1 MLKILRETKT
11 LSWLHRY
18 VELYNSF
25 QDNDFI
31 ADGLKICIGDEGKD
45 VSKQCLQY
53 LLLGEG
59 HEQSES
65 SEENNKTCP
74 KNIFSQALLDT
85 LTADVEFLA
94 R

>member
-1 MLKILRETKT
+1 M
-11 LSWLHRY
+11 S
-18 VELYNSF
+18 ELF
-25 QDNDFI
+25 
-31 ADGLKICIGDEGKD
+31 
-45 VSKQCLQY
+45 LQY

-65 SEENNKTCP
+65 SEENNKSCS
-74 KNIFSQALLDT
+74 KNISPQALLDT